1 MSSFNYTPDQLADIC
16 DARLTGNLSQQWTR
30 TVSRLII
37 DSRSPLVDLDVMFC
51 AIRGAA
57 DGHRYVGQMYDRG
70 VRVFLVGHDIETGRY
85 PEALFLVVKDV
96 EQAIIAIAED
106 YRESLTGTTFI
117 GITGSVGKT
126 VVKELLFKALM
137 TKAVVERS
145 PRSWNSR
152 LGVPLSICSFDSD
165 DKFAIVEVGIDH
177 SGSMESLAHMVR
189 PTIGILTPITTEHD
203 SGFTSRDEKIREKV
217 MLFKDSRFI
226 VYSHDDDVERILTEE
241 CPEAVLIPVNGDF
254 NIKAVEEITH
264 LLGYKCT
271 ELDTHEPTNRL
282 DVHEGINDCVIIL
295 DDFTADVES
304 MRHALDFMHR
314 RAGAPRKATVI
325 MTDLLQ
331 PCGTDPLHIY
341 ETAAA
346 LLRAADVT
354 RLITIGSEAV
364 NYSGLFHNIEV
375 DNVPTVDAFLDS
387 YDINDFSGETILVFG
402 HPYDSV
408 KRIATGLAAPRH
420 DTTLDINLDALVH
433 NFNYYRSLVK
443 PSTGMIAM
451 VKASAYG
458 VGAVEVAKTLQAQ
471 GASYLAVAVIDESI
485 ELRRGGVT
493 MPILVL
499 NPITSNFRALFD
511 YKLQPAVF
519 SLRELE
525 ALREAAR
532 RAGIGCFDIH
542 IKLDTGMHRVGFTE
556 PELPALIE
564 ALHSAEDIRVST
576 VFSHLATADCT
587 DLNDYTQGQIE
598 RFDRMSSQIMAG
610 LPYPVKRHLLNT
622 AGIMRFPD
630 AQYDYVRLG
639 IGLYGISPLEK
650 SEGLSTVATLKTTII
665 SLHSWQAGDT
675 IGYGCKGRITRPSLI
690 ATVPVGYADGLNR
703 HLGNGAAKFVV
714 RGVECP
720 TIGNICMDLC
730 MVDVTDVAG
739 VTIGDEVE
747 IFGRQMPIERLASTL
762 DTIPYEV
769 LASVAPRVKR
779 VYFRD

>member
-1 MSSFNYTPDQLADIC
+1 MSNFNYTPDQLADIC
-16 DARLTGNLSQQWTR
+16 DATLTGNMSQQWTR

-37 DSRSPLVDLDVMFC
+37 DSRSPIVDLDVMFC
-51 AIRGAA
+51 AIKGAA
-57 DGHRYVGQMYDRG
+57 DGHLYVGQMYDRG
-70 VRVFLVGHDIETGRY
+70 VRVFLVGHDFETGRY

-106 YRESLTGTTFI
+106 RRAPLSDTTFI

-126 VVKELLFKALM
+126 VVKELLYKALLS
-137 TKAVVERS
+137 KAVVERS

-177 SGSMESLAHMVR
+177 AGSMAALERLVR
-189 PTIGILTPITTEHD
+189 PAIGILTPITAEHD
-203 SGFTSRDEKIREKV
+203 SGFASRDEKIREKV
-217 MLFKDSRFI
+217 KLFKDSKFI
-226 VYSHDDDVERILTEE
+226 IYSHADDVEQILTEE
-241 CPEAVLIPVNGDF
+241 CPDAVLIAVTGDF
-254 NIKAVEEITH
+254 NINAVDEVTQ
-264 LLGYKCT
+264 LLGYKCSD
-271 ELDTHEPTNRL
+271 LDNHEPTNRL

-314 RAGAPRKATVI
+314 RAASPRKATVI

-331 PCGTDPLHIY
+331 PCGTDPIQIY

-346 LLRAADVT
+346 LLHAADVT
-354 RLITIGSEAV
+354 RLITIGTEAI

-375 DNVPTVDAFLDS
+375 DNIPTTDAFLDS

-402 HPYDSV
+402 HPYDAMQ
-408 KRIATGLAAPRH
+408 RIATLLAAPRH

-443 PSTGMIAM
+443 PTTGMIAM

-471 GASYLAVAVIDESI
+471 GASYLAVAVIDEGI

-499 NPITSNFRALFD
+499 NPITANFRALFD
-511 YKLQPAVF
+511 YGLQPAVF

-532 RAGIGCFDIH
+532 RAGIGTFDVH

-556 PELPALIE
+556 PELPGLIDALRE
-564 ALHSAEDIRVST
+564 ADDVRVST
-576 VFSHLATADCT
+576 VFSHLATADCP
-587 DLNDYTQGQIE
+587 DLNDYTRGQIDL
-598 RFDRMSSQIMAG
+598 FGRMSSEIIAA

-622 AGIMRFPD
+622 AGIVRFPD

-639 IGLYGISPLEK
+639 IGLYGISPLES
-650 SEGLSTVATLKTTII
+650 SEGLNTVATLKTTII
-665 SLHSWQAGDT
+665 SLHSWQPGDT
-675 IGYGCKGRITRPSLI
+675 VGYGCKGKITRPSLI

-730 MVDVTDVAG
+730 MVDVTDVPG
-739 VTIGDEVE
+739 VSIGDEVE
-747 IFGRQMPIERLASTL
+747 IFGRQMPIGLIAHTL